1 MCVNERKA
9 GLMMN
14 LQWVKVVKVEEFKY
28 LLQYIHLYV
37 YKIYS
42 AIYNTSRKGKGKGSF
57 A

>member
-9 GLMMN
+9 DLMMN

-28 LLQYIHLYV
+28 ILQYIYLYV

-42 AIYNTSRKGKGKGSF
+42 AIYNTSRK
-57 A
+57 